1 MMIKESEVMK
11 KSVYSLVLMDEVVE
25 AIDQMAYSLGTSRSN
40 LINQILA
47 EKVAFITPQV
57 HLQNI
62 FNQLSDYLKPMQH
75 FQIQS
80 QAADHMYSIKSAL
93 KYKYNP
99 TIRYALYLNHE
110 EGEMKGELRVI
121 SRTQSEVLH
130 DYLNT
135 FFSLWAKLE
144 EEQDESKW
152 QREEG
157 AKWLRH
163 LNLKAF
169 ENPELSDELADA
181 LSSYIKVLDEGLKL
195 FFTAVGKAYSPLQL
209 ITQHYQK
216 YRDNT
221 KYRL

>member
-1 MMIKESEVMK
+1 MK
-11 KSVYSLVLMDEVVE
+11 KSVYSLVLMDEVVD

-47 EKVAFITPQV
+47 EKVAFVTPQV

-62 FNQLSDYLKPMQH
+62 FNQLSDYLRPIQH
-75 FQIQS
+75 FQIQA

-110 EGEMKGELRVI
+110 EGKMQGELRII

-144 EEQDESKW
+144 DEKDRVKW

-157 AKWLRH
+157 AKWLRR
-163 LNLKAF
+163 LNLNDF
-169 ENPELSDELADA
+169 ENPSLADELAGV
-181 LSSYIKVLDEGLKL
+181 LSNYIKVLDDGLKL
-195 FFTAVGKAYSPLQL
+195 FFTAVGEGYSPVQL
-209 ITQHYQK
+209 IMQHYQK
-216 YRDNT
+216 YKDNT
-221 KYRL
+221 MYRL